1 MLRDLAL
8 NSHKGAIMFVRQVD
22 ELFGDLLLEI
32 KLRVKPLKGIER
44 SLKRFQS
51 LRVFLRRIARK
62 LCVILSNRTAQF
74 FDLLTQARQD
84 FHVTL
89 ATLDLLVENDAVEPF
104 PAFREFLSKIEMCA
118 RSEAETVNVLL
129 HDVFRF
135 LNTFRDFHFLLTG
148 QKRHLTHLFEI
159 HPDGVV
165 ENVELRL
172 RFFFLLFIEVFFY
185 FFMSIN
191 IGCFNDVDLHSAES
205 RKNDVQLVRVRYSIR
220 QGLIQIIE
228 GEIALLLGKLDEL
241 AKTKLN
247 LSRRVSFS
255 F

>member
-1 MLRDLAL
+1 
-8 NSHKGAIMFVRQVD
+8 MFVRQVD

-104 PAFREFLSKIEMCA
+104 PAFGEFLSKIEMRA

-148 QKRHLTHLFEI
+148 
-159 HPDGVV
+159 
-165 ENVELRL
+165 
-172 RFFFLLFIEVFFY
+172 
-185 FFMSIN
+185 
-191 IGCFNDVDLHSAES
+191 
-205 RKNDVQLVRVRYSIR
+205 
-220 QGLIQIIE
+220 
-228 GEIALLLGKLDEL
+228 
-241 AKTKLN
+241 
-247 LSRRVSFS
+247 
-255 F
+255 

>member
-104 PAFREFLSKIEMCA
+104 PPFREFLSEIEMRA
-118 RSEAETVNVLL
+118 RRRAAAGNARM
-129 HDVFRF
+129 H
-135 LNTFRDFHFLLTG
+135 
-148 QKRHLTHLFEI
+148 
-159 HPDGVV
+159 VV
-165 ENVELRL
+165 AR
-172 RFFFLLFIEVFFY
+172 
-185 FFMSIN
+185 
-191 IGCFNDVDLHSAES
+191 
-205 RKNDVQLVRVRYSIR
+205 
-220 QGLIQIIE
+220 
-228 GEIALLLGKLDEL
+228 
-241 AKTKLN
+241 
-247 LSRRVSFS
+247 
-255 F
+255 